1 MIEFDERPSF
11 NLETK
16 TVIINDKEVRYLE
29 SQGIH
34 STHNPLVMIPG
45 WPVSAHS
52 LKPLMQELG
61 EDVKCYALNLPG
73 FGGSETDYGTNH
85 SFSYYAKFL
94 GQFHE
99 RIVGSEKVNLLG
111 YSTGGVLGIVY
122 DNEFQNALDK
132 LIVFSSPYNGIEYY
146 QQASEKGIRYF
157 SLFVLLKRYRPLTRL
172 LNNRLVIGR
181 IVKTVISDIYSGG
194 YPGLFHT
201 GGRFTKELIEESSK
215 FNVKAVID
223 LAADLSGH
231 DFSDKAKRVRAPT
244 LVIAAENDEVVTPD
258 MVRPLSEL
266 IPGSQYV
273 LIPGA
278 DHSVGLAEPDKMA
291 RLIVE
296 FLRGQE

>member
-1 MIEFDERPSF
+1 MMEFDRGPIFNPERKSAVL
-11 NLETK
+11 NG
-16 TVIINDKEVRYLE
+16 KEVRYLE
-29 SQGIH
+29 SQGIS

-52 LKPLMQELG
+52 LAPLMQKLG

-85 SFSYYAKFL
+85 SFSYYAEFL
-94 GQFHE
+94 DQFRE
-99 RIVGSEKVNLLG
+99 RIVGSKEVNLFG

-122 DNEFQNALDK
+122 DNKFQNTLDK
-132 LIVFSSPYNGIEYY
+132 LIVFSPPYNGIEYY
-146 QQASEKGIRYF
+146 QQASEKDIRYF
-157 SLFVLLKRYRPLTRL
+157 SLFVLLRRYRPLTRL

-181 IVKTVISDIYSGG
+181 IVETVINDIYSGG
-194 YPGLFHT
+194 YPGLVPT

-244 LVIAAENDEVVTPD
+244 LVIAAENDEVVTPE

-273 LIPGA
+273 LIPDG

-296 FLRGQE
+296 FLRAQE